1 MATPLTLQD
10 FAVDLI
16 APSSKMEPPEVKRLQ
31 ATLLVLCLWPALAL
45 AQNEPSGMGLDLSG
59 DDAQKTEEQQT
70 EESTESTD
78 TTESTP
84 AAETPPATA
93 APAAPEAPPE
103 PAPAL
108 TDITQEDR
116 VKSVQRKVYLKKGRF
131 ELTPLVSFSINDP
144 YYSKLGASIRGA
156 YYFADTLAIAARASA
171 MQVLPSEDVSTAKR
185 AFQSKIY
192 HSVPQWSAMGDVE
205 WAPLYGKVA
214 FLNSILHFDGYL
226 LGGAGVVRTQTS
238 SLEGRTVNIAADL
251 GLGMRFVAKDFLAVN
266 VALINTSYVDQ
277 PLGTS
282 KGAIQNLMTI
292 NAGISLFFPLR
303 STGRE
308 SE

>member
-1 MATPLTLQD
+1 
-10 FAVDLI
+10 VN
-16 APSSKMEPPEVKRLQ
+16 RLQ
-31 ATLLVLCLWPALAL
+31 ATLLALCLWPALAL
-45 AQNEPSGMGLDLSG
+45 AQDPGMGLDLTQ
-59 DDAQKTEEQQT
+59 DDANKPPEEQT
-70 EESTESTD
+70 ETPPE
-78 TTESTP
+78 TTPTAEPPPTP
-84 AAETPPATA
+84 AASTA
-93 APAAPEAPPE
+93 APAPE
-103 PAPAL
+103 PEVLP
-108 TDITQEDR
+108 TDITNEDR

-131 ELTPLVSFSINDP
+131 ELTPLVSVSVNDP
-144 YYSKLGASIRGA
+144 YYSKFGASVRGA
-156 YYFADTLAIAARASA
+156 YYFADTLAISARATV
-171 MQVLPSEDVSTAKR
+171 MQVLPSDDVRTAKR
-185 AFQSKIY
+185 AFQSRIY
-192 HSVPQWSAMGDVE
+192 HSVPQWSGMADVE

-226 LGGAGVVRTQTS
+226 LSGAGVVKTETS
-238 SLEGRTVNIAADL
+238 SLEGRSISIGADL

-282 KGAIQNLMTI
+282 KGAVQNLMTI

>member
-1 MATPLTLQD
+1 MN
-10 FAVDLI
+10 
-16 APSSKMEPPEVKRLQ
+16 RLQ
-31 ATLLVLCLWPALAL
+31 ATLLTLCLWPALAL
-45 AQNEPSGMGLDLSG
+45 AQSDQGMGLDLS
-59 DDAQKTEEQQT
+59 DDTNKPEEQQT
-70 EESTESTD
+70 ENTEE
-78 TTESTP
+78 TTPSAEPPPTP
-84 AAETPPATA
+84 AATA
-93 APAAPEAPPE
+93 ATPAPEPE
-103 PAPAL
+103 VLP
-108 TDITQEDR
+108 TDITNEDR
-116 VKSVQRKVYLKKGRF
+116 VKSVQRKVYLKQGRF
-131 ELTPLVSFSINDP
+131 ELTPLVSFSVNDP
-144 YYSKLGASIRGA
+144 YYSKFGASVRGA
-156 YYFADTLAIAARASA
+156 YYFADTLALSARASV
-171 MQVLPSEDVSTAKR
+171 MQVLPSDDVRTAKR
-185 AFQSKIY
+185 TFQSRIF
-192 HSVPQWSAMGDVE
+192 HSVPQWSGMLDVE

-226 LGGAGVVRTQTS
+226 LGGAGLVKTETS
-238 SLEGRTVNIAADL
+238 SLEGRSMSVGTDL

>member
-1 MATPLTLQD
+1 MN
-10 FAVDLI
+10 
-16 APSSKMEPPEVKRLQ
+16 RLQ
-31 ATLLVLCLWPALAL
+31 ATLLALCLWPALAL
-45 AQNEPSGMGLDLSG
+45 AQDPGMGLDLTQPQ
-59 DDAQKTEEQQT
+59 DDANKPEEQT
-70 EESTESTD
+70 
-78 TTESTP
+78 
-84 AAETPPATA
+84 ETPPETTPPVEPTPSASAAT
-93 APAAPEAPPE
+93 PAPEPE
-103 PAPAL
+103 VLP
-108 TDITQEDR
+108 TDITNEDR

-131 ELTPLVSFSINDP
+131 ELTPLVSVSVNDP
-144 YYSKLGASIRGA
+144 YYSKFGASVRGA
-156 YYFADTLAIAARASA
+156 YYFADTLAISARASV
-171 MQVLPSEDVSTAKR
+171 MQVLPSDDVRTAKR
-185 AFQSKIY
+185 AFQSRIY
-192 HSVPQWSAMGDVE
+192 HSVPQWSGMADVE

-226 LGGAGVVRTQTS
+226 LSGAGVVKTETS
-238 SLEGRTVNIAADL
+238 SLEGRSISIGADL

-282 KGAIQNLMTI
+282 KGAVQNLMTI

>member
-1 MATPLTLQD
+1 
-10 FAVDLI
+10 VN
-16 APSSKMEPPEVKRLQ
+16 RLQ
-31 ATLLVLCLWPALAL
+31 ATLLALCLWPALAL
-45 AQNEPSGMGLDLSG
+45 AQTPEEGMGMDLTG
-59 DDAQKTEEQQT
+59 DDATKPEEQQ
-70 EESTESTD
+70 SDSLD
-78 TTESTP
+78 TTPTEPSPLPSLTSTP
-84 AAETPPATA
+84 AAPV
-93 APAAPEAPPE
+93 E
-103 PAPAL
+103 PVLP

-116 VKSVQRKVYLKKGRF
+116 VKSVQRKVYTKRGRF

-144 YYSKLGASIRGA
+144 YYSKLGASVRGA
-156 YYFADTLAIAARASA
+156 YYFADTLAVSARASV
-171 MQVLPSEDVSTAKR
+171 MQVLPSDDVRTAKR
-185 AFQSKIY
+185 TFQSRIY
-192 HSVPQWSAMGDVE
+192 HSVPQWTGMADIE

-226 LGGAGVVRTQTS
+226 LGGAGVVRTETS
-238 SLEGRTVNIAADL
+238 ALEGRSVNIGADM

-308 SE
+308 GE